1 MPSSIGTLREGPLH
15 AALKEWVAQP
25 GDRFEVDVDGFV
37 ADVLHGDEI
46 LEVQTGSFSALGR
59 KLDRLLDERRVTVV
73 VPLAYR
79 NRIMKIGDGG
89 EIVSERWSPKKE
101 QRLSVFARLVSFPA
115 LVDHP
120 NLGLRVLGT
129 HQREIR
135 THHEGKAWR
144 RKGWMVEERHLL
156 EVVDDFTITGI
167 ADAFSLLPIFD
178 EPFGTADLAAA
189 AAIDR
194 RLAQQVTYCLKHMG
208 ALVEVGRD
216 GNAILY
222 ARTWTSGS
230 RATALPPTRRQ
241 AGPSPTDG
249 GTPRERL

>member
-1 MPSSIGTLREGPLH
+1 MPSSIGTLQEGPLH

-37 ADVLHGDEI
+37 ADVLHGDQV

-59 KLDRLLDERRVTVV
+59 KLDRLLDERSVTVV

-79 NRIMKIGDGG
+79 NRITKLGDGG

-115 LVDHP
+115 LIDHP

-129 HQREIR
+129 HQQEIR

-156 EVVDDFTITGI
+156 EVVDDFEVGSV
-167 ADAFSLLPIFD
+167 ADALGLLPELE
-178 EPFGTADLAAA
+178 EPFGTAAVASA
-189 AAIDR
+189 GGINR
-194 RLAQQVTYCLKHMG
+194 RLAQQVAYCLKHMG
-208 ALVEVGRD
+208 ALTEVGRD

-222 ARTWTSGS
+222 ART
-230 RATALPPTRRQ
+230 
-241 AGPSPTDG
+241 
-249 GTPRERL
+249 